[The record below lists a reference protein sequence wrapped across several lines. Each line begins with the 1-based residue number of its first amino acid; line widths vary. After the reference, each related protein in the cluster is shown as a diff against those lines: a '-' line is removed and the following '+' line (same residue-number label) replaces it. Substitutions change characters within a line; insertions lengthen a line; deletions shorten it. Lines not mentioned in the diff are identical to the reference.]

1 MWHDCCVPLALVAGL
16 VFSASL
22 ESYAVGRAA
31 DSRKNA
37 APAALAFGKALGSTQ
52 ADLCRLIAL
61 SKWHL
66 EQHEWS

>member
-31 DSRKNA
+31 DSQQSR
-37 APAALAFGKALGSTQ
+37 ALVVLARSKTLGNTQ
-52 ADLCRLIAL
+52 PSFVDVVAL

-66 EQHEWS
+66 EHHERS

>member
-22 ESYAVGRAA
+22 ESYAVGGGA
-31 DSRKNA
+31 DSQQSR
-37 APAALAFGKALGSTQ
+37 ALVVLARSKTLGNTQ
-52 ADLCRLIAL
+52 LSFVDVVAL

-66 EQHEWS
+66 EHHERS